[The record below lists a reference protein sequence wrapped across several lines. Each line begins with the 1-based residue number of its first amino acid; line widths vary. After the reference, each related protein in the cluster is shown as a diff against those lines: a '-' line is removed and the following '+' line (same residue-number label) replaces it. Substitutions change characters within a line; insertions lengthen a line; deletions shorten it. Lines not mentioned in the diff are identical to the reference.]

1 MELDFSTTRHVFN
14 PFLLTSALIPEPR
27 AAFCQWFEDFG
38 RRLAPADLGNVP
50 LYVVDAALAGPGD
63 TLGFARRIPGP
74 CLSRADRPAL
84 ERPRRMFRRGP
95 PTGAGSSRHR
105 DTERRG
111 AKGRI
116 SSARLL
122 HSPCMNSRT
131 CFHSD
136 RAFQSRVSARP
147 RCKKPLSVVCKRPT
161 MNCRTCDVAWVG
173 HDGHFLR
180 TVAHVEH
187 RARALLGS
195 PVQAYAVAG
204 LLYGLSKAEGYRQ
217 ALADEP
223 AKLAGEP
230 FTEIMQTRPPQSFI
244 DLWQADLRAWRSR
257 HEPLTKSQALA
268 MEQGQTLFS
277 K

>member
-1 MELDFSTTRHVFN
+1 MLLDFSTTRHVFN

-63 TLGFARRIPGP
+63 TLGFAGESLDLAYQEQIGQRW
-74 CLSRADRPAL
+74 
-84 ERPRRMFRRGP
+84 RG
-95 PTGAGSSRHR
+95 
-105 DTERRG
+105 RG
-111 AKGRI
+111 ACFAVDLQQVQDQADIETPNEEARKAGFIRQALALALHEFAHVL
-116 SSARLL
+116 SQAKLFSQGVTQSAAR
-122 HSPCMNSRT
+122 
-131 CFHSD
+131 
-136 RAFQSRVSARP
+136 QSAT
-147 RCKKPLSVVCKRPT
+147 RCLQTPDEDTPGG
-161 MNCRTCDVAWVG
+161 DVAWVG
-173 HDGHFLR
+173 HDGQFLR

-187 RARALLGS
+187 RARALLRS

-204 LLYGLSKAEGYRQ
+204 LLYGLSKGEAYRQ

-223 AKLAGEP
+223 AKLAGKP
-230 FTEIMQTRPPQSFI
+230 LAEIMQTRPPQSFI
-244 DLWQADLRAWRSR
+244 DLWQADLRAWRER

-277 K
+277 EMR